1 MNIALAKDVE
11 AFIEEQVQSGASPS
25 ASALV
30 NDVLRA
36 VSIQR
41 RPPFA
46 TTREL
51 EEWLLAAAESPT
63 TPLTSQDFAAIR
75 ARVRARAVDPAA

>member
-1 MNIALAKDVE
+1 MKIALARDVE

-36 VSIQR
+36 VSLQR

-46 TTREL
+46 ATREL
-51 EEWLLAAAESPT
+51 EAWLLAAAESPV
-63 TPLTSQDFAAIR
+63 TPLTREDFTGIR
-75 ARVRARAVDPAA
+75 ERVRARAGGPAA